1 MSYPFREIEQKWRKY
16 WEEKK
21 IYKFDPESSKPK
33 YYNLF
38 MFPYPSGDRMH
49 IGHWSNYG
57 PMDTHARYKRMRGF
71 NVFQPVGYDA
81 LGLPAE
87 NYAIKT
93 GIHPAVSNK
102 ENIRIFNEQFGNIG
116 AMYDYD
122 FVVNTQEPEYY
133 MWSQWIFLQLY
144 KKGLVYQKE
153 AMANYCPTC
162 CTVVANA
169 DVDSES
175 KHDRCSTVIEK
186 KMIKSWFF
194 KITDYAQRLLDD
206 LEKVDFPEKTKLMQ
220 KYWIGRSEGAIV
232 KFQIAGSDEHFE
244 VFTTRPDTL
253 YGVTYCTIAP
263 EHELVDRI
271 TKPQYKNE
279 VKSYRESIKSLSE
292 IDRQST
298 VREKTGVF
306 TGSYA
311 VNPVN
316 GENVPIWISDY
327 VLVSYGTGCVMAVP
341 AHDERDFQFAK
352 KFNLPVRVVIKPK
365 DSELNSD
372 TMQNAFEDVGI
383 MMNSAEFTDMQS
395 DSGIKAVI
403 AKLEKEQKGKG
414 HVTFR
419 LRDWNFSRQRYWGT
433 PIPIVYCPKC
443 GTVPVAEKDLPV
455 VLPLD
460 ENIDYRPKGK
470 APLATLDYFVKTTCP
485 SCGGKAE
492 REVETMDTFVCSSW
506 YYLRYFNP
514 KDKTKPFD
522 REQIDRWLPVDCY
535 VGGSEH
541 ATGHLIYSRFITKA
555 LYDLGYLGFYEPYTK
570 LIHQGLI
577 TRNGAKMSKSKGN
590 ALPAD
595 PLIKAYGIDVVR
607 MYIMFMGNYRDGGD
621 WSDDGISGIDRF
633 ASRVY
638 RLIKENYK
646 QGNSADSTID
656 EQLNYMLNN
665 AINEIGRNLEDYYF
679 NTAIARLMELVNEA
693 YVYIG
698 DGKRFDQSYFNVFI
712 EKFLLLFAPFA
723 PHLTEELWESIGKKG
738 SVFNESWPE
747 FDESGLVKN
756 TQIITVQVNGKVRSN
771 ITAQVD
777 ISDEQ
782 VKDLVFADGKT
793 KQFTDGKQLV
803 KTIIISSKTGKMVN
817 LVVK

>member
-646 QGNSADSTID
+646 QGNSADSTIN

-747 FDESGLVKN
+747 FDESALVKN

>member
-16 WEEKK
+16 WEDKK
-21 IYKFDPESSKPK
+21 IYKFDPDSSKPK

-271 TKPQYKNE
+271 TKPQYKDE

-352 KFNLPVRVVIKPK
+352 KFNLPIRVVIKPK

-383 MMNSAEFTDMQS
+383 MVNSAEFTEMQS

-414 HVTFR
+414 HITFR

-470 APLATLDYFVKTTCP
+470 APLATLDYFVNTTCP
-485 SCGGKAE
+485 ICGGKAE

-555 LYDLGYLGFYEPYTK
+555 LYDLGYLGFDEPYTK

-646 QGNSADSTID
+646 QDNSTDPAKD

-723 PHLTEELWESIGKKG
+723 PHLTEELWEYIGKKG

-747 FDESGLVKN
+747 FDESALLKN

-782 VKDLVFADGKT
+782 VKELVSADEKT
-793 KQFTDGKQLV
+793 NQFTDGKQLV
-803 KTIIISSKTGKMVN
+803 KTIIINSKTGKMVN

>member
-1 MSYPFREIEQKWRKY
+1 M
-16 WEEKK
+16 
-21 IYKFDPESSKPK
+21 
-33 YYNLF
+33 
-38 MFPYPSGDRMH
+38 
-49 IGHWSNYG
+49 
-57 PMDTHARYKRMRGF
+57 
-71 NVFQPVGYDA
+71 
-81 LGLPAE
+81 
-87 NYAIKT
+87 
-93 GIHPAVSNK
+93 
-102 ENIRIFNEQFGNIG
+102 
-116 AMYDYD
+116 
-122 FVVNTQEPEYY
+122 
-133 MWSQWIFLQLY
+133 
-144 KKGLVYQKE
+144 
-153 AMANYCPTC
+153 
-162 CTVVANA
+162 
-169 DVDSES
+169 
-175 KHDRCSTVIEK
+175 
-186 KMIKSWFF
+186 
-194 KITDYAQRLLDD
+194 
-206 LEKVDFPEKTKLMQ
+206 
-220 KYWIGRSEGAIV
+220 
-232 KFQIAGSDEHFE
+232 
-244 VFTTRPDTL
+244 
-253 YGVTYCTIAP
+253 
-263 EHELVDRI
+263 
-271 TKPQYKNE
+271 
-279 VKSYRESIKSLSE
+279 
-292 IDRQST
+292 
-298 VREKTGVF
+298 
-306 TGSYA
+306 
-311 VNPVN
+311 
-316 GENVPIWISDY
+316 
-327 VLVSYGTGCVMAVP
+327 
-341 AHDERDFQFAK
+341 
-352 KFNLPVRVVIKPK
+352 IKPK

-455 VLPLD
+455 ILPLD

-470 APLATLDYFVKTTCP
+470 APLATLDYFVNTTCP

-555 LYDLGYLGFYEPYTK
+555 LYDLGYLGFDEPYTK

-646 QGNSADSTID
+646 QGNSADSTIN

-747 FDESGLVKN
+747 FDESALVKN

>member
-1 MSYPFREIEQKWRKY
+1 
-16 WEEKK
+16 
-21 IYKFDPESSKPK
+21 
-33 YYNLF
+33 
-38 MFPYPSGDRMH
+38 
-49 IGHWSNYG
+49 
-57 PMDTHARYKRMRGF
+57 MRGF

-352 KFNLPVRVVIKPK
+352 KFNLPIRVVIKPK

-383 MMNSAEFTDMQS
+383 MVNSAEFTDMKS
-395 DSGIKAVI
+395 DSGLKAVI

-470 APLATLDYFVKTTCP
+470 APLATLDYFVNTTCP

-555 LYDLGYLGFYEPYTK
+555 LYDLGYLGFDEPYTK

-646 QGNSADSTID
+646 QDNSTDSAKD

-698 DGKRFDQSYFNVFI
+698 DGKRFDQSYFNIFI

-747 FDESGLVKN
+747 FDESALVKN

-777 ISDEQ
+777 ISDEH
-782 VKDLVFADGKT
+782 VKELVFADDKT

>member
-555 LYDLGYLGFYEPYTK
+555 LYDLGYLGFDEPYTK

-646 QGNSADSTID
+646 QGNSADSTIN

-747 FDESGLVKN
+747 FDESALVKN

>member
-16 WEEKK
+16 WEENK
-21 IYKFDPESSKPK
+21 IYKFNPDSSKPK

-232 KFQIAGSDEHFE
+232 KFQIAGSEEHFE

-263 EHELVDRI
+263 EHELVDKI

-383 MMNSAEFTDMQS
+383 MVNSAEFTDMQS

-443 GTVPVAEKDLPV
+443 GTIPVAERDLPV

-470 APLATLDYFVKTTCP
+470 APLATLDYFVNTTCP

-555 LYDLGYLGFYEPYTK
+555 LYDLGYLGFDEPYTK

-646 QGNSADSTID
+646 QDNSADSITD

-698 DGKRFDQSYFNVFI
+698 DDKRFDQRFFNVFI

-747 FDESGLVKN
+747 FDESALVKN

-771 ITAQVD
+771 ITAAVD

-782 VKDLVFADGKT
+782 VKELVFADDKT